1 MPNTYN
7 THHSRTVIADSGT
20 VFTPATSTTT
30 SVFETVP
37 ISDGIGQ
44 LYLGAT
50 ASAAVSLTTDA
61 IYILGHD
68 TIDSPGI
75 RLKTDPSDTEPFN
88 LLTGWDGDTAIAD
101 IIPFRLPRFMSVEF
115 VSSDS
120 GVTFTLT
127 RDLTVT
133 SPSAP

>member
-7 THHSRTVIADSGT
+7 SHHSRTVLADSGT
-20 VFTPATSTTT
+20 VFAPATSVST

-37 ISDGIGQ
+37 INDGIGQ

-68 TIDSPGI
+68 TPESAGI
-75 RLKTDPSDTEPFN
+75 RLKSDPSDSEPLN
-88 LLTGWDGDTAIAD
+88 LLAGWDGDTAIDD
-101 IIPFRLPRFMSVEF
+101 IVPFRLPRFVSVQF

-127 RDLTVT
+127 RDLAVT
-133 SPSAP
+133 APSAS